1 LPPILAAIIVSESG
15 LIAMKATLAIVGRPN
30 VGKSTLF
37 NRLVGRQHAIV
48 DDQPGVTR
56 DRREGDA
63 SLAELR
69 FRVIDTAGLEEAASG
84 SLEDR
89 MRRQTERAI
98 TEADITMLMID
109 ARVGVT
115 ASDKFFADQIRRGG
129 AHVVV
134 LANKCE
140 GRAGASGIA
149 EAWGLGLGEPV
160 PISAVHGEGL
170 VDLHDAILAAAE
182 TVGVDVLDVR
192 QSADDDASADD
203 EVEAP
208 LDEEGNPVDVW
219 QDEMTAL
226 PMRIAIVG
234 RPNMGKSTL
243 INKLLGEDRMLTGP
257 EAGITRDAI
266 EVPFEW
272 KGKSYRLVDTA
283 GMRRRA
289 RISDK
294 VEQLMVGDALRAI
307 QYAHLCVLLIDSTE
321 ELHKQDL
328 GIARWIAEEGR
339 AIVIGANKWDAV
351 RDRQAAAQQ
360 IDDRLQTSLAQLRG
374 VPVVSMS
381 GLYGRGFDKLMKA
394 ANEMYGL
401 WNTRV
406 STGRLNRWLE
416 GVLEAHPPPLV
427 EGRRLRIRY
436 MTQIKTRPPTFALF
450 VSRPA
455 DLPESYLRYLITG
468 LRTDFGLWGIPVRMV
483 MRKSDNPYAHKAR
496 RR

>member
-1 LPPILAAIIVSESG
+1 MSI
-15 LIAMKATLAIVGRPN
+15 TFAIVGRPN

-37 NRLVGRQHAIV
+37 NRLIGRQHAIV

-63 SLAELR
+63 TLATLR
-69 FRVIDTAGLEEAASG
+69 FRVIDTAGLEEASEG

-89 MRRQTERAI
+89 MRRQTEMAI
-98 TEADITMLMID
+98 GDADVTLLVVD
-109 ARVGVT
+109 AKSGVT
-115 ASDKFFADQIRRGG
+115 PTDKFFAGEIRKSG
-129 AHVVV
+129 AKVVL

-140 GRAGASGIA
+140 GKAGSVGLS
-149 EAWGLGLGEPV
+149 EAWSLGLGEPI
-160 PISAVHGEGL
+160 PISAAHGEGM
-170 VDLHDAILAAAE
+170 VDLHDALLGAAE
-182 TVGVDVLDVR
+182 EIGLGGVITGEDDILEDYDFLDPGDV
-192 QSADDDASADD
+192 
-203 EVEAP
+203 E
-208 LDEEGNPVDVW
+208 DEERFDEAGNPIDVW
-219 QDEMTAL
+219 QDDAVRD

-243 INKLLGEDRMLTGP
+243 INSLIGEDRLLTGP

-266 EVPFEW
+266 ELPFEW
-272 KGKSYRLVDTA
+272 NGQPYKLVDTA

-294 VEQLMVGDALRAI
+294 VEKMMVTDALRAI

-321 ELHKQDL
+321 EIHKQDL
-328 GIARWIAEEGR
+328 SIAKLIADEGR
-339 AIVIGANKWDAV
+339 ALVIGANKWDAV
-351 RDRQAAAQQ
+351 KNRQLASTQ
-360 IDDRLQTSLAQLRG
+360 ISDRLQTSLAQLRG
-374 VPVVSMS
+374 VPVVQVS
-381 GLYGRGFDKLMKA
+381 GLHKKGFNKLLA
-394 ANEMYGL
+394 AADDMYGV

-416 GVLEAHPPPLV
+416 IMLEAHPPPLV

-468 LRTDFGLWGIPVRMV
+468 LRKDFGLRGIPIRMV
-483 MRKSDNPYAHKAR
+483 MRKSDNPYAKKKK
-496 RR
+496 